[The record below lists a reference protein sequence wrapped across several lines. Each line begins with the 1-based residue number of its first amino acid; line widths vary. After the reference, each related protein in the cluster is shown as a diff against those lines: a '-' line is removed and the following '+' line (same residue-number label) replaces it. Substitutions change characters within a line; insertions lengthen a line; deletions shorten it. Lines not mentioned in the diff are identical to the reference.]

1 MKKSL
6 KTIALLATT
15 GALIAGSALSASAAE
30 SLYNGQWCNEGEKG
44 WWYKLNE
51 DGSEFLAN
59 TWYWIKDTDGVVRCY
74 YFSHDGWLQ
83 TNTTIDGYTLDEN
96 GRWTENGTI
105 KTDSS
110 KNYATSVDFAKLNAK
125 TDTGNTSTG
134 NTASAA
140 VNKANVASNKA
151 YKATGEGDVPT
162 SSYEQGYGS
171 SSVSGNTA
179 VNTWSH
185 FQITLPSRPTVSSDG
200 AGTDWTYD
208 DDSAGTGIS
217 CSYRKVDEFTAGN
230 TTLEGFITGYTSSL
244 KGFAKAK
251 SITKKGKAATMC
263 TVANQGKKTFGGIE
277 FTELRRESLSPAGTG
292 YDYAYVRLVPGTS
305 YVQVLEIVGGN
316 AYTSVLDTIAAAN

>member
-15 GALIAGSALSASAAE
+15 GALIAGSALSASAAA
-30 SLYNGQWCNEGEKG
+30 SLYNGQWCDEGEKG

-51 DGSEFLAN
+51 DGSVFLAN
-59 TWYWIKDTDGVVRCY
+59 TWYWIKDADGVTRCY
-74 YFSHDGWLQ
+74 YFNHDGWLQ
-83 TNTTIDGYTLDEN
+83 TSTTVDGYTLDEN
-96 GRWTENGTI
+96 GRWTENGTV

-110 KNYATSVDFAKLNAK
+110 KDYATSVDFAKLNAAANTGTTANTTANK
-125 TDTGNTSTG
+125 T
-134 NTASAA
+134 
-140 VNKANVASNKA
+140 NVSSNKA
-151 YKATGEGDVPT
+151 YKASGEGDVPT

-179 VNTWSH
+179 VNTWSN
-185 FQITLPSRPTVSSDG
+185 FQITLPSRPIVSSDG
-200 AGTDWTYD
+200 EGTDWTYE
-208 DDSAGTGIS
+208 DDSAGTSIS
-217 CSYRKVDEFTAGN
+217 CSYRRVDEFTAGN
-230 TTLEGFITGYTSSL
+230 TALEGFVTGYTSSA

-263 TVANQGKKTFGGIE
+263 TIDNQGTKTFGGVA

-305 YVQVLEIVGGN
+305 YVQVLEITGGN
-316 AYTSVLDTIAAAN
+316 AYTSVLDTISTAN